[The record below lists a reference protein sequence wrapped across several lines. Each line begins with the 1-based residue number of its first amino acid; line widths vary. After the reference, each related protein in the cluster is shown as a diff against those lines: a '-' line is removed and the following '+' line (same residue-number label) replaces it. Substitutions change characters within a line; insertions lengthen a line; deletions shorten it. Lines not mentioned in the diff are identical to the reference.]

1 VGRKGF
7 LPLGLSHLFNTTL
20 AQLNINKQSMQTVEL
35 EMKLV
40 WGDLHVM
47 TRGLKVSWRSL
58 RSTEGQK
65 IREGGRQESRPWAHA
80 SRK

>member
-1 VGRKGF
+1 
-7 LPLGLSHLFNTTL
+7 
-20 AQLNINKQSMQTVEL
+20 MQTVEL
-35 EMKLV
+35 GMKLV

-65 IREGGRQESRPWAHA
+65 IREGGGGGQESRPWAHA